1 MSVSERSDEERLR
14 VLEAEHAAHLCRD
27 RADELVEC
35 WLLSRV
41 RALEAELREDRET
54 RQALVLD
61 EEAAALRAERDRER
75 NEAAE
80 ALIEKQN
87 VIAALRAERDRLR
100 EALIAQAWSGGDG
113 EHPIHF
119 AESCPE
125 LCPEYCQI
133 ARAALQGGERS

>member
-1 MSVSERSDEERLR
+1 MDGAGHPLPEPGVTGERSDERLR

-61 EEAAALRAERDRER
+61 EEAAALRAERDR
-75 NEAAE
+75 
-80 ALIEKQN
+80 
-87 VIAALRAERDRLR
+87 LR

-119 AESCPE
+119 AESCPG